1 MWRQRRLHISI
12 HAHTR
17 PVCRQP
23 PNRWLAVVL
32 WRRKRGRRHSGYSGW
47 HSWREIGCRRASFTS
62 AAVTGVE
69 V

>member
-17 PVCRQP
+17 PMCRQP

-32 WRRKRGRRHSGYSGW
+32 WRRNPAAATPATLAALAGTAGGR
-47 HSWREIGCRRASFTS
+47 S
-62 AAVTGVE
+62 AAGE
-69 V
+69 PA